1 MTDYGFAERYGR
13 FLALAGIP
21 NDARWLNP
29 PITDTAIESAQQD
42 LGFELPADLVEL
54 FRVHNGVNLF
64 DVYQWFGCVDGRQAP
79 LAGHSKY
86 LNDDLLPE
94 LRANDTLTMV
104 DPGPRTLYIAGEAHV
119 GIFYDMD
126 EIPGRLM
133 HLSITEEVSVVPL
146 CRDLTTLV
154 DAYLALAEAG
164 HITVRSIGPLVGPDG
179 QSRPQ
184 SVVDEVTDILLAHN
198 VAPAFWISNDG
209 WLAHPEAATFT
220 ID

>member
-1 MTDYGFAERYGR
+1 MGNSDFAERYDR
-13 FLALAGIP
+13 FLTLAGISH
-21 NDARWLNP
+21 DATWLRP
-29 PITDTAIESAQQD
+29 PVSDNELASVQEH
-42 LGFELPADLVEL
+42 LGLELPADLVEL
-54 FRVHNGVNLF
+54 LRVHNGVNLF

-126 EIPGRLM
+126 QIPGRLM

-146 CRDLTTLV
+146 CRDLTRLV
-154 DAYLALAEAG
+154 DAYIALAEAG
-164 HITVRSIGPLVGPDG
+164 HITVYTIGPRVGPDR

-184 SVVDEVTDILLAHN
+184 SVVDEITDILLAHK
-198 VAPAFWISNDG
+198 VTPAFWIGNDG
-209 WLAHPEAATFT
+209 WLARPEAATFT